1 MFRLQQR
8 GLFNNFWHF
17 ENIGEPESV
26 IIEQASQNFSLKS
39 FQYTQLSTKWRVL
52 VKKVWKYDCM
62 ERSINSFNFQ
72 PLKNKTGHWKF
83 QFEILSQIIWP
94 TQINEILGKLVC
106 IPLHIFPT
114 VLWIAKRII
123 SLIFFKK
130 LLVLIYSQIDH
141 STYNQNCPRWALPLS
156 SAIYHH
162 S

>member
-1 MFRLQQR
+1 MFLLQQR

-17 ENIGEPESV
+17 ANIGEPESV

-52 VKKVWKYDCM
+52 VKKVWKRLYGCM
-62 ERSINSFNFQ
+62 ERSINSFQ

-83 QFEILSQIIWP
+83 WP
-94 TQINEILGKLVC
+94 AELHEVLGKLIC
-106 IPLHIFPT
+106 IPLHIFPFM
-114 VLWIAKRII
+114 LWIANSII

-141 STYNQNCPRWALPLS
+141 SSYNQNCPRWDLPLS